1 MLSGLRAGRAATRL
15 SLRSITR
22 LVVCFKHPSIFHL
35 ALKSLSTMVK
45 MQSLWLRPMMARHRD
60 ITRLIS
66 MQFYRQLSNS
76 PPRLCPNPSKWRN
89 SHNLVN
95 TLPHASPNTFSL
107 SKVSRFFFIS
117 AFLKFWIFAR
127 KPLIFQSLTR
137 WSWKFA
143 FIQLAFAPSS
153 AFWRIIIFV
162 ALITCPIL
170 PHSTSQPGMFILT
183 DFFVTFYS
191 DRTASN

>member
-45 MQSLWLRPMMARHRD
+45 MQSLWLRPMMAPHRD

-107 SKVSRFFFIS
+107 SKVSRLSSVELMHFLDFEFLPENRSFFS
-117 AFLKFWIFAR
+117 HWPDGAG
-127 KPLIFQSLTR
+127 SLHSP
-137 WSWKFA
+137 SWHSPRHRLFEG
-143 FIQLAFAPSS
+143 SS
-153 AFWRIIIFV
+153 SLSLW
-162 ALITCPIL
+162 
-170 PHSTSQPGMFILT
+170 
-183 DFFVTFYS
+183 
-191 DRTASN
+191 